1 MDNKHR
7 KLFVIRQSKECR
19 FMPKMHQ
26 NTFGGCA
33 RTRWASLCA
42 LTAAIAKVLLRG
54 GREGEESG
62 NGKREANA
70 LRIE

>member
-1 MDNKHR
+1 
-7 KLFVIRQSKECR
+7 
-19 FMPKMHQ
+19 MPKMHQ
-26 NTFGGCA
+26 NRLRLAAGL
-33 RTRWASLCA
+33 RWGSLCA